1 MINRPVSP
9 PLVRGHLDLLRE
21 LEPSVARH
29 LDRHLAAATE
39 WFPHQYVPWS
49 SARDFDGPLG
59 GEPWTPAQSAL
70 APAVRDALL
79 VNLLTEDN
87 LPSYHHEIATTFGR
101 DSAWG
106 TWVNR
111 WTAEEGRHAE
121 ALRSYLHAVRGVD
134 PVELERARMAHVS
147 AGYQS
152 SHRSLAHDIA
162 YVTVQELATREA
174 HRNTGHA
181 CDEPYGRRLMTRIAA
196 DENLHMVFY
205 RALCAD
211 LLDLAPDEFTTA
223 FADVVCDFTM
233 PGRSIPGFQPRAARI
248 AAAGIYD
255 PTVHHHHVLLPLLRT
270 LGVMERTGLRPQGE
284 EALDRIGR
292 HLEDLAGKGRRLA
305 DLQNRMRQRTPQK
318 ARTTQP
324 AARPGTA
331 GDEEEEGVS

>member
-1 MINRPVSP
+1 MCNRPIP
-9 PLVRGHLDLLRE
+9 PPPRRGHLDLLRE
-21 LEPSVARH
+21 LEPAVARH
-29 LDRHLAAATE
+29 LDRHLKTATE

-49 SARDFDGPLG
+49 SAYDFDGPLG

-121 ALRSYLHAVRGVD
+121 ALRGYLHAVRGLD
-134 PVELERARMAHVS
+134 PVELERARMTHVS

-152 SHRSLAHDIA
+152 PHSSLAHGLA

-174 HRNTGHA
+174 HRNTGQA
-181 CDEPYGRRLMTRIAA
+181 CDEPHARRLMSRIAA

-205 RALCAD
+205 RSLCAD
-211 LLDLAPDEFTTA
+211 LLDLAPEEFTVA
-223 FADVVCDFTM
+223 FADVVCGFTM
-233 PGRSIPGFQPRAARI
+233 PGHNIPGFQARATRI

-255 PTVHHHHVLLPLLRT
+255 LSIHHHQVLLPLLRT
-270 LGVMERTGLRPQGE
+270 LGVMERTGLRPHGE
-284 EALDRIGR
+284 ESLDRIGQ
-292 HLEDLAGKGRRLA
+292 HLEALTGKEKRLA
-305 DLQNRMRQRTPQK
+305 ELQDRMRQRTRQ
-318 ARTTQP
+318 TTRPTAP
-324 AARPGTA
+324 AARARRA
-331 GDEEEEGVS
+331 GDEEQEVSR

>member
-1 MINRPVSP
+1 MINRRTSASS
-9 PLVRGHLDLLRE
+9 VRGHLDLLRE

-29 LDRHLAAATE
+29 LDRHLKAAPE

-49 SARDFDGPLG
+49 QARDFDGPLG
-59 GEPWTPAQSAL
+59 GEPWNPEQSAL

-87 LPSYHHEIATTFGR
+87 LPSYHHEIATAFGR
-101 DSAWG
+101 DSSWG

-134 PVELERARMAHVS
+134 PVELERARMANVS

-152 SHRSLAHDIA
+152 SHRSLAHGIV

-181 CDEPYGRRLMTRIAA
+181 CDEPHGRRLMTRIAA

-211 LLDLAPDEFTTA
+211 LLDLAPEEFTTA
-223 FADVVCDFTM
+223 FADVICDFTM
-233 PGRSIPGFQPRAARI
+233 PGHNIPGFQGRSARI
-248 AAAGIYD
+248 ATAGIYD
-255 PTVHHHHVLLPLLRT
+255 LTVHHHQVLLPLLRT
-270 LGVMERTGLRPQGE
+270 LGVMEQTGLRPQGE

-292 HLEDLAGKGRRLA
+292 HLEDLTDKGKRLA
-305 DLQNRMRQRTPQK
+305 DLQQRMRQRTHPT
-318 ARTTQP
+318 ARPTEL
-324 AARPGTA
+324 AARPRPA
-331 GDEEEEGVS
+331 SDEEQEVSR